1 MKKILFLLVTLLL
14 FAAAGC
20 EKENPTPTPMPKTDK
35 VAAIFELSYGKRK
48 KITYG
53 NNQKIEISL
62 QHVVDSVRV
71 NCAVVQ
77 FRKPEYM
84 LLERTHA
91 YLKINKDAVLVKVSS
106 KPCGALEYRNDRDNI
121 QDVVHYINDE
131 IIAAPAY
138 EEADT
143 SDTSYF
149 HRKFVGLF
157 GEGTPIRHT
166 PLRIYMAKAF
176 PDILILKVRDAQPKD
191 YKFIFI
197 LTYQ

>member
-1 MKKILFLLVTLLL
+1 MKTKYMIWIGALLLL
-14 FAAAGC
+14 FVAVGC
-20 EKENPTPTPMPKTDK
+20 EKENPTPTPMPKTNK

-106 KPCGALEYRNDRDNI
+106 KPCGALEYRKEGNDI
-121 QDVVHYINDE
+121 QDVVHYIDE
-131 IIAAPAY
+131 IIATLAY
-138 EEADT
+138 YKTD
-143 SDTSYF
+143 SSYF
-149 HRKFVGLF
+149 DQEFVSYF

-176 PDILILKVRDAQPKD
+176 PDILEVRDAQPKD